1 MILMTMMPVTM
12 MTMVTISFRAEMAE
26 EEVVR
31 LQGAL
36 EVQCT
41 ATIFHS
47 LGFVEQCNFK
57 IICQNIKFEEIAN
70 TICHFNKFVRVLY
83 F

>member
-41 ATIFHS
+41 AIIFHS
-47 LGFVEQCNFK
+47 LGFVNNV
-57 IICQNIKFEEIAN
+57 ILRL
-70 TICHFNKFVRVLY
+70 FVRIWNLKKLQTQFVFLI
-83 F
+83 